1 MANRKREDQ
10 LYDIHTHCVNIAT
23 REIYL
28 HGTYAENEESDVEY
42 RMATTFIKNLH
53 LLERQN
59 NDPIIIHMHTVG
71 GDWNDGMAILDSIR
85 LSPCPTV
92 SINYAHASSMS
103 SIIPQAADRRLIMPS
118 ADVVIHYGTI
128 SLEDQI
134 STAAKSTIE
143 WNQRSARRMIEM
155 YLARCRDGTYFKDNG
170 MTDKQIVK
178 FLDNKMRYYTDWYL
192 TAEQAVD
199 YGFMD
204 AVMGSRGYETMEKI
218 KNVRK
223 RRW

>member
-1 MANRKREDQ
+1 
-10 LYDIHTHCVNIAT
+10 
-23 REIYL
+23 
-28 HGTYAENEESDVEY
+28 
-42 RMATTFIKNLH
+42 MATTFIKNLH

-71 GDWNDGMAILDSIR
+71 GDWNDGMAISDAIK

-92 SINYAHASSMS
+92 TINYAHASSMS

-155 YLARCRDGTYFKDNG
+155 YLARCRDGAHFKDSG

-199 YGFMD
+199 FGFMD